1 MDQRHH
7 LAQQLEARAALA
19 RTMAEA
25 QALTA
30 EADRLRGMRRPAS
43 GTPGYPLF
51 RN

>member
-7 LAQQLEARAALA
+7 LAQQLEARATLA

-25 QALTA
+25 QALIA
-30 EADRLRGMRRPAS
+30 EADRLRGTRRGAAS
-43 GTPGYPLF
+43 TLAYPLF